1 MKSPILL
8 RNILRNFLRDVKFL
22 IQSMVRDLADKI
34 IIFQIIGYLGQR
46 GISG

>member
-1 MKSPILL
+1 MLKSPILL

-22 IQSMVRDLADKI
+22 IQSMVRDLEDKI

-46 GISG
+46 GIS